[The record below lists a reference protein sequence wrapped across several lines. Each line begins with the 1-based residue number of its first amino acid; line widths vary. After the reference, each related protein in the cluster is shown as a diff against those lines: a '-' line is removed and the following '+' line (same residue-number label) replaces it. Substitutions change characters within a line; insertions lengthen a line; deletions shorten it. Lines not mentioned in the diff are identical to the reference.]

1 MADCGCEFEAKTK
14 AELRVLRI
22 LLGINAVMFAVEF
35 AAGLVAEST
44 GLLADSL
51 DMLADAFVY
60 GISLYAVGRALSLK
74 ARAART
80 SGFVQILLGLGV
92 LAEVCRRFLLGSEP
106 ESVLMLSF
114 GSLALVANLTCLA
127 LLTKHRKGEVH
138 MRASWIFS
146 TNDMLAN
153 LGVILSGI
161 LVAVTAS
168 HIPDLVIGLLI
179 SALVVR
185 GGLAILREA
194 KAASTDGGERT

>member
-1 MADCGCEFEAKTK
+1 
-14 AELRVLRI
+14 
-22 LLGINAVMFAVEF
+22 
-35 AAGLVAEST
+35 
-44 GLLADSL
+44 
-51 DMLADAFVY
+51 
-60 GISLYAVGRALSLK
+60 
-74 ARAART
+74 
-80 SGFVQILLGLGV
+80 
-92 LAEVCRRFLLGSEP
+92 
-106 ESVLMLSF
+106 
-114 GSLALVANLTCLA
+114 
-127 LLTKHRKGEVH
+127 

-146 TNDMLAN
+146 TNDVLAN